1 MINNSFSKRYKKLPI
16 ATSESVNCDTEVHN
30 HSEFEILYIEKG
42 SSEFSVGGKTFTARE
57 NDIVFINPMQVH
69 SIKRDKSGL
78 YRHKC
83 ICFDSSIITNKDL
96 GSALNSEALTI
107 KNLLKNSEKYSSEI
121 AKLILLTYNACINES
136 VTFEMEVT
144 SYITLIFTYLIKSG
158 LIEKQNYNKSNDFCT
173 LIIDY
178 IKNHYHENITSKQAS
193 TALNFNQSYF
203 CRNFKLNFGTSFSA
217 YLNAYRI
224 SVSRRFLEESKKNI
238 TQIAY
243 DVGFSSPAS
252 FTKSFKQ
259 QMGILPSEYKK

>member
-1 MINNSFSKRYKKLPI
+1 MINNSFNKRYKKLPI

-42 SSEFSVGGKTFTARE
+42 SSEVTVSGKTFIANQ
-57 NDIVFINPMQVH
+57 NDFIFINPMQVH
-69 SIKRDKSGL
+69 SVKFNRDSVYK
-78 YRHKC
+78 HKC
-83 ICFDSSIITNKDL
+83 ICFDTSIIVNKEL
-96 GSALNSEALTI
+96 SLSLSSEAFTV
-107 KNLLKNSEKYSSEI
+107 KNHIPSTSKI
-121 AKLILLTYNACINES
+121 ASDISKLFLSTYNACFSED

-158 LIEKQNYNKSNDFCT
+158 LIEKQNYNKSNDFCA

-178 IKNHYHENITSKQAS
+178 VKNHYHESITSKQAS

-224 SVSRRFLEESKKNI
+224 SVSRRFLEEGKKSI